1 MNSKLHPV
9 VNFSLKKEVFFV
21 AIGSIIGA
29 FTMHLPRIFLDL
41 IGDSSYIVTLLV
53 LAQVVNS
60 TEPVVGFLLHIFVAT
75 TIGII
80 TGILLHKVIKFNL
93 SKITTGLVY
102 GIIAG
107 IVVFVVFAIPVS
119 QLLLGPNTAQI
130 LSEINPQMSYVEAVQ
145 EVERSFVNQMFNSL
159 IMHIIW
165 GLSLGIISS
174 LFTRKMG
181 ANYLCRICDIEFSKL
196 QTWKHHQEHVHEN
209 PSPSMKKILI
219 IGGGYA
225 GVGVLNKIQKQFQ
238 DNVDVSIYIISE
250 NNFFLHTPMLPELS
264 TGTIEPRHIATPI
277 RNFCKRARFYQAK
290 VTHIDLDKKSV
301 SINTESGNTKLEYDY
316 LVIAA
321 GTKTGFFGNE
331 NLKKYSVTI
340 KSLQDASIIRN
351 QIIKQLELADQQ
363 EVSKQ
368 AQLLS
373 FVIVGGGFSGVETT
387 GEINEFIRESAE
399 KYYRNIESDSIQVSL
414 IAARDHI
421 LPEIGNL
428 GRYAA
433 KSLEKSGVNII
444 YNTKVTDADISQ
456 VFLSGD
462 SSLHYSM
469 LIWAGGN
476 ESQDFV
482 QSLDV
487 EHDKSGRL
495 IVDKYLRLSKYP
507 NVFALGDCAYILD
520 SQNQPYPPTAQHA
533 IREAKIVSK
542 NLISTVHGSNKF
554 TIFDYSS
561 KGSMAKIG
569 KRDGVAKMLG
579 VNLTGFAAWFVWK
592 QYYLSTLPVMEK
604 RIRVGLDWFVDL
616 FFPRDITQLN

>member
-41 IGDSSYIVTLLV
+41 IGDSSYLVTLLV

-60 TEPVVGFLLHIFVAT
+60 TEPIVGFLLHIFVAT
-75 TIGII
+75 IIGIV
-80 TGILLHKVIKFNL
+80 TGVLLHKVIKFNL

-102 GIIAG
+102 GIITG
-107 IVVFVVFAIPVS
+107 IVVFVIFAIPVS
-119 QLLLGPNTAQI
+119 QLLLGPNTVEI

-145 EVERSFVNQMFNSL
+145 EVENSFVSQMFNSL

-165 GLSLGIISS
+165 GLTLGIISS

-181 ANYLCRICDIEFSKL
+181 ANYLCRTCDIEFSKL
-196 QTWKHHQEHVHEN
+196 QTWNHHHKHVHEN
-209 PSPSMKKILI
+209 PSPLMKKILI

-225 GVGVLNKIQKQFQ
+225 GVGVLNTIQKEFQ
-238 DNVDVSIYIISE
+238 DDVDVSISIVSE

-277 RNFCKRARFYQAK
+277 RNFCKRARFYQSK
-290 VTHIDLDKKSV
+290 VTDIDLEKKSV
-301 SINTESGNTKLEYDY
+301 SINTESEEMKLEYDY

-331 NLKKYSVTI
+331 NLKKYSITI
-340 KSLQDASIIRN
+340 KSLNDASIIRN
-351 QIIKQLELADQQ
+351 QIIQQLELADQQ
-363 EVSKQ
+363 EISKQ

-373 FVIVGGGFSGVETT
+373 FVVVGGGFSGVETA

-399 KYYRNIESDSIQVSL
+399 KYYRNIEPDFIQVNL
-414 IAARDHI
+414 IVARDHI
-421 LPEIGNL
+421 LPEIGSL
-428 GRYAA
+428 GKYAA
-433 KSLEKSGVNII
+433 KSLEESGVNII
-444 YNTKVTDADISQ
+444 YNTKVTDADISK
-456 VFLSGD
+456 VFFND
-462 SSLHYSM
+462 ATSLNYSM

-476 ESQDFV
+476 ESQNFV

-487 EHDKSGRL
+487 DHDKSGRL

-507 NVFALGDCAYILD
+507 TVFALGDCAYILD
-520 SQNQPYPPTAQHA
+520 SQNKPYPPTAQHA

-542 NLISTVHGSNKF
+542 NLTSSVRGNNKF
-554 TIFDYSS
+554 SIFDYSS
-561 KGSMAKIG
+561 KGTMAKIG

-579 VNLTGFAAWFVWK
+579 VNLTGFAAWFMWK

-616 FFPRDITQLN
+616 FFSRDITKLN